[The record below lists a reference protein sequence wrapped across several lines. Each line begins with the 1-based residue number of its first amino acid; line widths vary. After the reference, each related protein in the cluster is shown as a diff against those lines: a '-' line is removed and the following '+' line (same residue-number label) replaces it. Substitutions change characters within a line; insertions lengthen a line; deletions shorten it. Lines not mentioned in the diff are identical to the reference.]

1 MLSCYFCGNTK
12 HCDYYYHLDFL
23 SSYCL
28 CDDCIQE
35 LILKEDEYFSALEK
49 ENTNIA
55 AGAFC

>member
-12 HCDYYYHLDFL
+12 HCDYYYLDFS

-35 LILKEDEYFSALEK
+35 FILKEDEYFSDIEK
-49 ENTNIA
+49 ESTDIT